1 MHTFLSGPEF
11 CFMVRKLFSSCTTS
25 KNITLN
31 EQYPELCDLL
41 QMFPTLC
48 AKADYS
54 LDENNAEDEE
64 LEEDDIEANDLNE
77 AKEQMDVMQML
88 LTTQNVTIKTSGL
101 K

>member
-1 MHTFLSGPEF
+1 M
-11 CFMVRKLFSSCTTS
+11 
-25 KNITLN
+25 N

-54 LDENNAEDEE
+54 LDENNADDEE

>member
-54 LDENNAEDEE
+54 LDENNVEDEE
-64 LEEDDIEANDLNE
+64 LNEEIEENDFNQ
-77 AKEQMDVMQML
+77 AKEQIDVMQML